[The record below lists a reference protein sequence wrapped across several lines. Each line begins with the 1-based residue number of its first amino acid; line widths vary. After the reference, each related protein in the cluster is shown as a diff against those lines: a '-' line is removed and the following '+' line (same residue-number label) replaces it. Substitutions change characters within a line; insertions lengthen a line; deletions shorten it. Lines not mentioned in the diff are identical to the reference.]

1 MHGFENSV
9 EKRLHQEQEIRV
21 PNGQSIKKTHIFAEQ
36 KQWKTNSVI
45 LCNVDIRFPTFRI
58 SGNSD

>member
-21 PNGQSIKKTHIFAEQ
+21 PNGHSIKKTHIFAEQ
-36 KQWKTNSVI
+36 KKLKN
-45 LCNVDIRFPTFRI
+45 
-58 SGNSD
+58 

>member
-36 KQWKTNSVI
+36 KKLKN
-45 LCNVDIRFPTFRI
+45 
-58 SGNSD
+58 